1 MSASGKGPGFF
12 PLAPMA
18 RLIGAGPQAPAAGLL
33 GSASTGRAETAILGF
48 GIARAG
54 AIV

>member
-1 MSASGKGPGFF
+1 MSASGKGPGLF
-12 PLAPMA
+12 PLASMA
-18 RLIGAGPQAPAAGLL
+18 RLIGAGSQAPAAGLL

>member
-1 MSASGKGPGFF
+1 MSASGKGPGLF

-18 RLIGAGPQAPAAGLL
+18 RLIGAGPRAPAAGLL
-33 GSASTGRAETAILGF
+33 GSASTGRAEAAIPGF
-48 GIARAG
+48 GIARVG

>member
-1 MSASGKGPGFF
+1 MSASGKGPGLL

-18 RLIGAGPQAPAAGLL
+18 RLIGAGPQAPATGLQ
-33 GSASTGRAETAILGF
+33 GSASTRRAETAIPGF